1 MRQVAAI
8 EELER
13 SGRIEELSTALREV
27 ARARRGNPE
36 LNLAELAAGM
46 HLSKSAVNHR
56 LRRLVEIAE
65 GAVESDG
72 EQVGPNGTNGR
83 NGKVP
88 GGQDGQNS
96 QNGQRSLTATI
107 RADEP
112 GEAPRAAPAFG
123 GRVA

>member
-1 MRQVAAI
+1 
-8 EELER
+8 
-13 SGRIEELSTALREV
+13 
-27 ARARRGNPE
+27 
-36 LNLAELAAGM
+36 M

-65 GAVESDG
+65 GAVEPDG

-83 NGKVP
+83 NGKAP

-96 QNGQRSLTATI
+96 QNGQRSLTATV